1 MTWDPLEREQ
11 NQPKKLDSL
20 LDSLLNKLSGSS
32 SQAITTI
39 INKWDVIV
47 GEKFSELTR
56 PTHIKNNK
64 LHIQANDAAI
74 AQEIEWREAQ
84 ILEAAKS
91 HLGHE
96 KLHALKVIIKKI

>member
-1 MTWDPLEREQ
+1 MNWDPLEKKQ
-11 NQPKKLDSL
+11 NEPKKLDALLESL
-20 LDSLLNKLSGSS
+20 LHKLSGSS
-32 SQAITTI
+32 PQAITKI

-47 GEKFSELTR
+47 GERFSELTH

-64 LHIQANDAAI
+64 LHIQASDAAI

-91 HLGHE
+91 HLNHE
-96 KLHALKVIIKKI
+96 QLYGLKVKIKKT